1 MTVTPNG
8 ASVAP
13 NLLDPARADAQGLP
27 LWRRRVEL
35 ADSVRQL
42 EQAAAAEASDGL
54 WRRRVSER
62 LIQMRRIFAEHVACT
77 EGASGLYAELLI
89 AAPRL
94 SRGVGGLARDH
105 GVIARHMDALHGHL
119 TDPLLSVEHLRRWL
133 AVLLEEL
140 RQHQRRGVDLVYE
153 AYTTDIGGET

>member
-62 LIQMRRIFAEHVACT
+62 LIQMRRIFAEHVA
-77 EGASGLYAELLI
+77 
-89 AAPRL
+89 
-94 SRGVGGLARDH
+94 
-105 GVIARHMDALHGHL
+105 
-119 TDPLLSVEHLRRWL
+119 
-133 AVLLEEL
+133 
-140 RQHQRRGVDLVYE
+140 
-153 AYTTDIGGET
+153 